1 MESGERGLK
10 RPHVPVSPASERPH
24 SCTVHLGSG
33 GDIDGMLARVTE
45 AGGKVLQGKQLMG
58 ETIGWLAYVEDTEGN
73 HIGIQQQA

>member
-1 MESGERGLK
+1 
-10 RPHVPVSPASERPH
+10 
-24 SCTVHLGSG
+24 
-33 GDIDGMLARVTE
+33 MLARVTE